1 MGAYLYHMLANEI
14 ERLMLSK
21 FSRGFTL
28 VELVIAMTI
37 IGILAALGVPNF
49 RTWLAN
55 TQARTVA
62 EALQNDLRK
71 AQAEAVRLNRQV
83 ALVLTNSTPNTG
95 NISSTPAGT
104 ARNWVLYSLPL
115 LNSDEGVAST
125 AGTSTLI
132 QTYIQNAGSTTTVT
146 GTSTICFSSL
156 GRLVTQSTS
165 IADAGNATCTA
176 PTNTAPLN
184 FNVQN
189 SIGDRPLRI
198 QVNLGGQ
205 IRMCD
210 PSKDLSSHPD
220 GCTAT

>member
-1 MGAYLYHMLANEI
+1 MGAHLYHMLANEI

-21 FSRGFTL
+21 HSQGFTL
-28 VELVIAMTI
+28 IELVIAMTS

-83 ALVLTNSTPNTG
+83 ALVLTNSTPSSG

-104 ARNWVLYSLPL
+104 ARNWALYSLPL
-115 LNSDEGVAST
+115 LNSDEGAAST

-132 QTYIQNAGSTTTVT
+132 QTYIQDVGSTTTVT
-146 GTSTICFSSL
+146 GTSAICFSSL

-165 IADAGNATCTA
+165 IADAGNATCA
-176 PTNTAPLN
+176 PPTSTAPLN

-210 PSKDLSSHPD
+210 PSKNLSSHPD